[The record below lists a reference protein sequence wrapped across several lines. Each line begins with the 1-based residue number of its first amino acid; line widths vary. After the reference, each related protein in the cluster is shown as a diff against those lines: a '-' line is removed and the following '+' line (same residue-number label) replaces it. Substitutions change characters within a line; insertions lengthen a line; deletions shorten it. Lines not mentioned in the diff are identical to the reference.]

1 MKLKETEVRGRSD
14 NIAMGSS
21 RDGGCISVVGFQQTE
36 SENFGWVGQV
46 EPFIEFM
53 NF

>member
-1 MKLKETEVRGRSD
+1 VKLKETEVGGRSD

-36 SENFGWVGQV
+36 SDILAGLGKLSRL
-46 EPFIEFM
+46 
-53 NF
+53 